1 MDEINTPTDPLQTP
15 GTRLDMGEIREHLA
29 NKKGQAYWRSLEEL
43 SDTPEFNEFLQKEF
57 PRQAGPLVS
66 GVDRRDFMKL
76 LGASLALAGLTSC
89 VRPYNQEKIVPYV
102 TAPEEL
108 IPGVPVFYATAL

>member
-15 GTRLDMGEIREHLA
+15 GTRLDIGEIREHLA

-57 PRQAGPLVS
+57 PASGGAAGEWRGPPRLYEA
-66 GVDRRDFMKL
+66 
-76 LGASLALAGLTSC
+76 LGA
-89 VRPYNQEKIVPYV
+89 RR
-102 TAPEEL
+102 
-108 IPGVPVFYATAL
+108 